1 MMGNSSFQLWC
12 LAVTLCPMQS
22 TPQQHHTMQSVVE
35 GALRFQRE
43 VHPTRADLFSALA
56 DGQAPEVL
64 FVSCS
69 DSRVVPELL
78 TQRDPGELFVIRNA
92 GNLVPAYSASPGGE
106 AASIEYAVA
115 ALGVRDIV
123 VCGHSGCGAMTAVAA
138 GTDPALPAVESWLHH
153 ATPPKVAGASAPHA
167 PTPAEIDELAREN
180 VRLQLT
186 NLTTHPSVAAGLAEN
201 RLRLHGW
208 LYDIATGQ
216 VHALD
221 PGTGRFLALID
232 A

>member
-1 MMGNSSFQLWC
+1 
-12 LAVTLCPMQS
+12 MQS
-22 TPQQHHTMQSVVE
+22 TPEHPRSMQSLVE

-43 VHPTRADLFSALA
+43 VHPAHAGRFSALA
-56 DGQAPEVL
+56 DGQTPEVL

-92 GNLVPAYSASPGGE
+92 GNLVPAHSASPGGE

-115 ALGVRDIV
+115 ALGVSDIV

-138 GTDPALPAVESWLHH
+138 GTDPALPAVGSWLHH
-153 ATPPKVAGASAPHA
+153 ATPAKRASSSARDRSA
-167 PTPAEIDELAREN
+167 RDEIDELARQN
-180 VRLQLT
+180 VRLQLA
-186 NLTTHPSVAAGLAEN
+186 NLTTHPTVAAGMAEN
-201 RLRLHGW
+201 GLRLHAW
-208 LYDIATGQ
+208 FYDIATGQ

-221 PGTGRFLALID
+221 PGTGRFLPLIEP
-232 A
+232 